1 MSPRF
6 LLGALLVASSLVV
19 SPLSS
24 QTRQVRTLNAEG
36 AQNAL
41 TAALAEAKKN
51 NWLLSIAVVDPA
63 GELLAFVRMDG
74 AGISTIEN
82 ALGKAK
88 TAARFRRP
96 SQVYDSVSKA
106 RPGLLTFENMTAVEG
121 GVPITIDGVV
131 VGAIGVSGAASTE
144 DAQVAR
150 AGAAA
155 VKP

>member
-1 MSPRF
+1 MSRRF
-6 LLGALLVASSLVV
+6 LLGALMLFAA
-19 SPLSS
+19 PAMA

-63 GELLAFVRMDG
+63 GELLAFARMDG
-74 AGISTIEN
+74 AGISTIQN
-82 ALGKAK
+82 ALGKAV
-88 TAARFRRP
+88 TSARFRGP
-96 SQVYDSVSKA
+96 SQRFDSLA
-106 RPGLLTFENMTAVEG
+106 TIRPGLLTFENVTAVEG
-121 GVPITIDGVV
+121 GVPISIEGVV
-131 VGAIGVSGAASTE
+131 VGAIGVSGATSVQ

-150 AGAAA
+150 AAAAA

>member
-1 MSPRF
+1 MSRNLM
-6 LLGALLVASSLVV
+6 LLLLVLFAL
-19 SPLSS
+19 PAGA
-24 QTRQVRTLNAEG
+24 QTRQVRTLSAEG

-41 TAALAEAKKN
+41 TAAIAEARKN
-51 NWLLSIAVVDPA
+51 EWQLSIAVVDPA

-74 AGISTIEN
+74 ASISTIEN
-82 ALGKAK
+82 ALGKGV

-96 SQVYDSVSKA
+96 TAVFDSAGKV

-121 GVPITIDGVV
+121 GVPILIDGVV
-131 VGAIGVSGAASTE
+131 VGAIGVSGASSAQ
-144 DAQVAR
+144 DAQVGR

>member
-1 MSPRF
+1 MVRSL
-6 LLGALLVASSLVV
+6 LLGALVLFAAPAVA
-19 SPLSS
+19 
-24 QTRQVRTLNAEG
+24 QTRQVRTLSAEG

-41 TAALAEAKKN
+41 TAALAEAKKQ

-63 GELLAFVRMDG
+63 GELIAFARMDG
-74 AGISTIEN
+74 AGISTIDN

-96 SQVYDSVSKA
+96 AQAYDSVSKA
-106 RPGLLTFENMTAVEG
+106 RPGILTFENMTAVEG